1 MFTQELETSVEI
13 SNITT
18 TVVGASVTGVGG
30 TTATFSYTP
39 QSAGTDTGNIVIT
52 GTNDATATVPVT
64 LTVTSPSPPPQ
75 QLTISPDSLTEEV
88 FPMQSFTTTFTAS
101 EGIQS
106 ATLDITAPESQPIG
120 NVTFADNVI
129 TLSIEDT
136 GDENFTGEISVVSV
150 NSNTATIPLYF
161 TIKY

>member
-18 TVVGASVTGVGG
+18 TVVGANVTGVGG
-30 TTATFSYTP
+30 TTASFSYTP
-39 QSAGTDTGNIVIT
+39 QTAGTDTGNIVIT

-64 LTVTSPSPPPQ
+64 LTVTSPQ
-75 QLTISPDSLTEEV
+75 QFTISPDSLTEEV
-88 FPMQSFTTTFTAS
+88 FPFQSFTTTFTAS
-101 EGIQS
+101 EDIQT
-106 ATLDITAPESQPIG
+106 ATFANTSEIETTA

-129 TLSIEDT
+129 TLYISDVGISD
-136 GDENFTGEISVVSV
+136 FSGEISVVSV

-161 TIKY
+161 TIGEI